1 MGRVGEQI
9 GWMLESRGSIEL
21 VVRID
26 KAQPFQEPT
35 RRDILRVMAGEDR
48 PDPTDSERMLDDR
61 RGRLESIA
69 LSPVPRRD
77 MHAEFSPHARRS
89 QEGKRGQYWMP

>member
-35 RRDILRVMAGEDR
+35 RRGILRMSDHAHVAEYRSSRQHAD
-48 PDPTDSERMLDDR
+48 ELDTSPMSLKQVIDK
-61 RGRLESIA
+61 IA
-69 LSPVPRRD
+69 DDQIGLSGPLVH
-77 MHAEFSPHARRS
+77 HAT
-89 QEGKRGQYWMP
+89 G